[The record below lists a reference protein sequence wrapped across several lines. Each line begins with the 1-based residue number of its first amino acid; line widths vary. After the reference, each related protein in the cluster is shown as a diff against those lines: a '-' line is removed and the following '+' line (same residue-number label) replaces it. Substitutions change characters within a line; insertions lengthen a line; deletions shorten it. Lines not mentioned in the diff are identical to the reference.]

1 MFFLCPAALKT
12 ENLWAQGHFLTQ
24 TPLSKHQRRRSQ
36 NMAENEKKQ
45 NGVPEDDVV
54 TETRE
59 SMWRQMYKTE
69 DWWAIWLAGLLFII
83 AVFSVFVW
91 QPPVEKLP
99 EYRATMEQEMEE
111 AGFATIDYIEAQ
123 EKLEGV
129 QGSNHGIIAAILS
142 LSERPKGWTSNP
154 LRSLYMSEEAAAEA
168 RAAAQPEYEAA
179 QERLELARAEAEQ
192 AEQAARAANFEDRE
206 LNDEARAAIADW
218 RTARADY
225 SDARS
230 AAGVEGYNLIPT
242 LIAFMILVGLFFS
255 IGGKFMGINLKQFYK
270 GFPVVFALAVLG
282 YLLAN
287 QATMSALGLS
297 YVLFCLLL
305 GLIISNT
312 TGVAQFIKSS
322 AQTEFFIKT
331 GLVLLGAR
339 ILIGQIALIGIPGLF
354 VTWVVTPIVLLGTY
368 WFGQNVIKIPRR
380 ELNIVVSSDMCVSG
394 VSAAIAS
401 AAASRARKEELT
413 LAIGMSMIFV
423 AVMIFTLPA
432 IANAVGMHP
441 VWAGAWLGGTVD
453 NTGSVVAAGELI
465 GYEAMVVAATIK
477 MIQNILIGVIA
488 FGVAAYWCLK
498 VEPERACQPGETP
511 MKFTAGGALY
521 EIWYRFP
528 KFILGFIG
536 ASAIFSVM
544 QAAAGMDWGNAMV
557 SDGILDFANRL
568 RGWFFALAFVSIG
581 LAINYQELK
590 EPLRGGKP
598 VILYVCGQ
606 GFNLLLTLFVAWLM
620 FMVLFKDI
628 TEQLMLGA

>member
-1 MFFLCPAALKT
+1 
-12 ENLWAQGHFLTQ
+12 
-24 TPLSKHQRRRSQ
+24 
-36 NMAENEKKQ
+36 MAENQQ
-45 NGVPEDDVV
+45 NQEAV
-54 TETRE
+54 TETRI
-59 SMWRQMYKTE
+59 SMREQMYKTE
-69 DWWAIWLAGLLFII
+69 DWWAIWLGALLFII
-83 AVFSVFVW
+83 AVFSVYVW
-91 QPPVEKLP
+91 KPPVEELP
-99 EYRATMEQEMEE
+99 EYRAIMNQEMEE
-111 AGFATIDYIEAQ
+111 AGFRTIAYTEAEEQ
-123 EKLEGV
+123 LQGIK
-129 QGSNHGIIAAILS
+129 GSNHGIIATVLD
-142 LSERPKGWTSNP
+142 LTVRPKGWTSNP
-154 LRSLYMSEEAAAEA
+154 IKSIYMSEEEAAEK
-168 RAAAQPEYEAA
+168 RAAAQPRYETA
-179 QERLELARAEAEQ
+179 QEELEQARAKAEQ
-192 AEQAARAANFEDRE
+192 AEEAARAANFEDRA
-206 LNDEARAAIADW
+206 LNDEARAAMAEW
-218 RTARADY
+218 R
-225 SDARS
+225 DARS
-230 AAGVEGYNLIPT
+230 AYSSAESAATAEGYNLIPN
-242 LIAFMILVGLFFS
+242 LIFSGILMMLFFS
-255 IGGKFMGINLKQFYK
+255 IGGKFMGINLAQFYK
-270 GFPVVFALAVLG
+270 GFGFVFIIAALA
-282 YLLAN
+282 YLISN

-297 YVLFCLLL
+297 YVLFALLI

-312 TGVAQFIKSS
+312 VGVPQFIKTA

-354 VTWVVTPIVLLGTY
+354 VTWVVTPIVLIGTY
-368 WFGQNVIKIPRR
+368 WFGQNVIKIPRK

-432 IANAVGMHP
+432 IANLTGMHP

-488 FGVAAYWCLK
+488 FGVAAYWCLR
-498 VEPERACQPGETP
+498 VEPERACKPGETP

-536 ASAIFSVM
+536 ASAIFSIM
-544 QAAAGMDWGNAMV
+544 QGAVTMDWGNAMV
-557 SDGILDFANRL
+557 SDGVLDFANRL

-581 LAINYQELK
+581 LAINYRELK

-598 VILYVCGQ
+598 LILYVCGQ

-620 FMVLFKDI
+620 FMVIFTDI
-628 TEQLMLGA
+628 TERLMAGA